1 MDAQGVAHWVN
12 LTDTLLGVDPIFRY
26 IGSNFAF
33 ASRDE
38 RTIAVG
44 QEMQEKQQR
53 AVRYAWQAW
62 PKRPAAS
69 SIVNVSNQ
77 ETDDVA

>member
-1 MDAQGVAHWVN
+1 MEAQGIYRAHWVN
-12 LTDTLLGVDPIFRY
+12 LTDTLLGVDPMFRY
-26 IGSNFAF
+26 IGSSFAF

-62 PKRPAAS
+62 AEAAS
-69 SIVNVSNQ
+69 RVQ
-77 ETDDVA
+77 HR